1 MASASAQSVRFDG
14 LMILWPYF
22 SLSAESLD
30 FVSPL
35 PDGLCKITCALN
47 RSSDCARAPGSRLGQ
62 FCPILERPNHQ
73 ECMYLVQA
81 HEGLFVHI
89 KAVL

>member
-1 MASASAQSVRFDG
+1 MG
-14 LMILWPYF
+14 
-22 SLSAESLD
+22 
-30 FVSPL
+30 
-35 PDGLCKITCALN
+35 CAKLRA
-47 RSSDCARAPGSRLGQ
+47 RSIDRVIAHEAPGSRVGQ